1 MDSPNLKGIGLFNM
15 QKDEIMSKSTKKQK
29 KKGVFFGRFY
39 SCFKQKVPQPQPQP
53 QKRAKLKI
61 SPGFLMKIWRD
72 SKIINTWKDS

>member
-29 KKGVFFGRFY
+29 KKAVFFRRFY

-53 QKRAKLKI
+53 QKE
-61 SPGFLMKIWRD
+61 
-72 SKIINTWKDS
+72 IN